1 MFSFQKHQKIGQK
14 EKKRIKKQT
23 SESKHKREVP
33 ESYSDMIQ
41 ILELSYWECKN
52 NIINILRILK
62 EKIHKIHAH
71 MSNPNWNM
79 ETLRK
84 NQKEMVEI

>member
-1 MFSFQKHQKIGQK
+1 MFSFQKHQKIGWKEK
-14 EKKRIKKQT
+14 EKKNT

-52 NIINILRILK
+52 IIINISRILK
-62 EKIHKIHAH
+62 EKVHKMHAH
-71 MSNPNWNM
+71 MSNPNRNM

-84 NQKEMVEI
+84 NQKEIVEI

>member
-1 MFSFQKHQKIGQK
+1 MFSFQKHQKIGRKEK
-14 EKKRIKKQT
+14 EKKKNT

-52 NIINILRILK
+52 IIINILRILK
-62 EKIHKIHAH
+62 EKVHKMHAH
-71 MSNPNWNM
+71 MSNPNRNM

-84 NQKEMVEI
+84 NQKEIVEI